1 MIDIDFLCKSK
12 LFRGFTQEEIE
23 SLLKCLNASV
33 KTCKKGEYIF
43 QAGEIT
49 QCFGMILRGRVQI
62 VSDDYWGER
71 QIVSGFVKGQLF
83 GEAYACMEQMPLLI
97 SALAAEDT
105 QVLMLNAHRV
115 LQTCTSA
122 CEFHRRLVENLVG
135 ILAEKNLR
143 LTRKIDQISKKT
155 IRSKVLAYLSDE
167 AGQQNTNCVDVPF
180 NRQQLAE
187 YLAVDRS
194 ALSAELSK
202 MQKEGIITYKK
213 NHFVLQ
219 KETDMENRA

>member
-1 MIDIDFLCKSK
+1 MIDTDFLCRSH
-12 LFRGFTQEEIE
+12 LFRGFTKEEIK
-23 SLLKCLNASV
+23 SLLECLNAAV
-33 KTCKKGEYIF
+33 KTYKKGEYIF
-43 QAGEIT
+43 QVGEVT
-49 QCFGMILRGRVQI
+49 EHFGMILEGKVQV

-71 QIVSGFVKGQLF
+71 QILAGFERGQLF
-83 GEAYACMEQMPLLI
+83 GEAYACMEKMPLLI
-97 SALAAEDT
+97 SAVAVEET

-122 CEFHRRLVENLVG
+122 CDFHRRLVENLVG
-135 ILAEKNLR
+135 ILAKKNLT

-155 IRSKVLAYLSDE
+155 IRGKVFAYLSSE
-167 AGQQNTNCVDVPF
+167 AGKQDSNDIIIPF

-202 MQKEGIITYKK
+202 MQKEGIISYKK
-213 NHFVLQ
+213 NHFILN
-219 KETDMENRA
+219 KDNMG